1 MEFHASIDMKGPLL
15 LSGSA
20 GTAGQVLQSAGSNA
34 PPTWGTAGVP
44 GGSNGQVQFANAG
57 AFAGANNVTIDS
69 GDLVLANNASPT
81 APTAGAKVFAASC
94 GGRSLPAFRGA
105 TGAAMPVQA
114 SLGLSRISAWFAI
127 PSSGSVSVLGVSTAV
142 IATTGSAQAGS
153 ISATNRYTRSVK
165 VEYLQETA
173 ATTNFAGWR
182 LTATLCTIGAAADGD
197 GGFFFACRWGPA
209 TGVSTTTNRAFVGL
223 DARTSAPTDVEPS
236 SITNM
241 VGMGWDA
248 ADTNIQFMY
257 RGAGSVT
264 KVDLGANFAVPTS
277 DRSKL
282 YELVMYSPPGT
293 SQSVSYRVTDLITGT
308 STSGTVSSN
317 LPTNS
322 TFLAPRGWMSVGGT
336 SSVIG
341 IAFLSLYLETDY

>member
-1 MEFHASIDMKGPLL
+1 
-15 LSGSA
+15 
-20 GTAGQVLQSAGSNA
+20 
-34 PPTWGTAGVP
+34 
-44 GGSNGQVQFANAG
+44 
-57 AFAGANNVTIDS
+57 
-69 GDLVLANNASPT
+69 
-81 APTAGAKVFAASC
+81 
-94 GGRSLPAFRGA
+94 
-105 TGAAMPVQA
+105 
-114 SLGLSRISAWFAI
+114 
-127 PSSGSVSVLGVSTAV
+127 
-142 IATTGSAQAGS
+142 
-153 ISATNRYTRSVK
+153 
-165 VEYLQETA
+165 
-173 ATTNFAGWR
+173 
-182 LTATLCTIGAAADGD
+182 
-197 GGFFFACRWGPA
+197 
-209 TGVSTTTNRAFVGL
+209 
-223 DARTSAPTDVEPS
+223 
-236 SITNM
+236 M

>member
-20 GTAGQVLQSAGSNA
+20 GTAGQVLQSAGSSA

-57 AFAGANNVTIDS
+57 AFAGASNVTIDS

-81 APTAGAKVFAASC
+81 APTTGAKVFAASC
-94 GGRSLPAFRGA
+94 GGRSLPAFRGP

-114 SLGLSRISAWFAI
+114 SLGLSRISAWFATLGSTS
-127 PSSGSVSVLGVSTAV
+127 PTSFGASALTTLGGTGLSSGTTVRYNRATRIEFLQS
-142 IATTGSAQAGS
+142 IAS
-153 ISATNRYTRSVK
+153 INNV
-165 VEYLQETA
+165 
-173 ATTNFAGWR
+173 AGWR
-182 LTATLCTIGAAADGD
+182 HGTAAWTIGAATDGD
-197 GGFFFACRWGPA
+197 GGFFFTCRWGPA

-223 DARTSAPTDVEPS
+223 DASTSAPTDVEPS